1 MSILVNKGTRLL
13 VQGFTGSQGT
23 LHSEQ
28 SIEYGTNIVGG
39 VTPGKG
45 GLMHLNKPVF
55 NSVEDAIR
63 ELEPNASIIFVP
75 AKFCKDSIIESAE
88 AGIKLIICITEGVP
102 TLDMLHVK
110 KRVDALGVRLIGPN
124 CPGVITPGE
133 AKLGIM
139 PGNIHKP
146 GSIGIISRSGTLT
159 YEAVK
164 QTTDLGFGQSS
175 CVGIGGDP
183 IPGSSFI
190 DMLKLFEN
198 DDQTEA
204 IVMVG
209 EIGGN
214 AEESAAEY
222 IQNNISK
229 PVISYIAGQTAPAG
243 KRMGHA
249 GAIIAGGKG
258 TAKEK
263 IKKLRECGVHIA
275 DNLVSIGSKVSE
287 VLNS

>member
-1 MSILVNKGTRLL
+1 MSILVNKDTRLI

-23 LHSEQ
+23 LHSQQ

-45 GLMHLNKPVF
+45 GQIHLDRPVF
-55 NSVEDAIR
+55 DSVEEAVSKV
-63 ELEPNASIIFVP
+63 EPNASIIFVP
-75 AKFCKDSIIESAE
+75 AKFCKSSILEAAN

-102 TLDMLHVK
+102 TLDMLYVK
-110 KRVDALGVRLIGPN
+110 KKIDELGVRLIGPN

-139 PGNIHKP
+139 PGSIHMP

-164 QTTDLGFGQSS
+164 QTTDLGLGQSS

-190 DMLKLFEN
+190 DMLKLFQE
-198 DDQTEA
+198 DDQTKA

-209 EIGGN
+209 EIGGT

-222 IQNNISK
+222 IKNNVTK
-229 PVISYIAGQTAPAG
+229 PVISYIAGQTAPSG

-258 TAKEK
+258 TAEEK
-263 IKKLRECGVHIA
+263 IKKLKECGVHVA
-275 DNLVSIGSKVSE
+275 DNLVSIGSKVAE
-287 VLNS
+287 VLE

>member
-1 MSILVNKGTRLL
+1 MSILVNKDTRVI
-13 VQGFTGSQGT
+13 VQGFTGSQAT

-28 SIEYGTNIVGG
+28 AIDYGTNIVGG
-39 VTPGKG
+39 ITPGKG
-45 GLMHLNKPVF
+45 GQTHLGKPVF
-55 NSVEDAIR
+55 DTMDEAIQSVQ
-63 ELEPNASIIFVP
+63 PNASLIFVP
-75 AKFCKDSIIESAE
+75 APFCKDSILEAAESGIE
-88 AGIKLIICITEGVP
+88 LIVCITEGVP
-102 TLDMLHVK
+102 TLDMLDVK
-110 KRVDALGVRLIGPN
+110 KRVDELGLTLIGPN
-124 CPGVITPGE
+124 CPGLITPGE

-139 PGNIHKP
+139 PASIHMQ

-190 DMLKLFEN
+190 DILELFEN
-198 DDQTEA
+198 DPQTEA

-209 EIGGN
+209 EIGG
-214 AEESAAEY
+214 
-222 IQNNISK
+222 
-229 PVISYIAGQTAPAG
+229 IAGQTAPAG

-258 TAKEK
+258 TAADK
-263 IKKLRECGVHIA
+263 ISKLKECGVHVA
-275 DNLVSIGSKVSE
+275 DNLTEIGSTVAKVI
-287 VLNS
+287 NK

>member
-1 MSILVNKGTRLL
+1 MSILVNKDTRLI

-28 SIEYGTNIVGG
+28 SLEYGTNIVGG

-45 GLMHLNKPVF
+45 GMEHLGKPVF
-55 NSVEDAIR
+55 NSVDEAVE
-63 ELEPNASIIFVP
+63 ELDPNASIIFVP
-75 AKFCKDSIIESAE
+75 AKFCKESIIESAE
-88 AGIKLIICITEGVP
+88 AGIKLIVCITEGIP
-102 TLDMLHVK
+102 TLDMLEVK
-110 KRVDALGVRLIGPN
+110 KRIDDLGVRLIGPN

-190 DMLKLFEN
+190 DMLKLFED

-204 IVMVG
+204 IVLVG

-214 AEESAAEY
+214 AEEAAAEY
-222 IQNNISK
+222 IKNNVTK

-258 TAKEK
+258 TAKDKIEK
-263 IKKLRECGVHIA
+263 LKECGVHIA
-275 DNLVSIGSKVSE
+275 DNLVSIGSKVAE
-287 VLNS
+287 VLQR

>member
-1 MSILVNKGTRLL
+1 MSILVNKDTRLL

-45 GLMHLNKPVF
+45 GIMHLNKPVF

-75 AKFCKDSIIESAE
+75 AKFCKDSILESAE

-258 TAKEK
+258 TAEEK

-275 DNLVSIGSKVSE
+275 ENLVSIGSKVSE

>member
-1 MSILVNKGTRLL
+1 MSILVNKDTRLL

-28 SIEYGTNIVGG
+28 SIKYGTNIVGG

-45 GLMHLNKPVF
+45 GQIHLNKPVF
-55 NSVEDAIR
+55 NSVQDAVK

-75 AKFCKDSIIESAE
+75 AKFCKDSILESAE

-139 PGNIHKP
+139 PGNIHKS

-190 DMLKLFEN
+190 DILKLFEN

-258 TAKEK
+258 TAEEK

>member
-1 MSILVNKGTRLL
+1 MSILVNKDTRLI

-28 SIEYGTNIVGG
+28 SIVYGTNIVGG

-45 GLMHLNKPVF
+45 GKIHLNKPVY
-55 NSVEDAIR
+55 NSVEEAVK
-63 ELEPNASIIFVP
+63 EVSPNASIIFVP
-75 AKFCKDSIIESAE
+75 AKFCKASILEAAE

-102 TLDMLHVK
+102 TLDMLEVK
-110 KRVDALGVRLIGPN
+110 KKVDELGVRLIGPN

-139 PGNIHKP
+139 PGSIHLP

-190 DMLKLFEN
+190 DMLKLFEE
-198 DDQTEA
+198 DEQTEA

-214 AEESAAEY
+214 AEEAAADY
-222 IQNNISK
+222 IKNNVNK

-258 TAKEK
+258 TAAEK
-263 IKKLRECGVHIA
+263 IKKLKECGVHVA
-275 DNLVSIGSKVSE
+275 DNLVSIGSKVAE
-287 VLNS
+287 VLG